1 MSKKEANDFCDKLSI
16 NTCIIKKI
24 MNNSAI
30 ILGIKAFNL
39 SLDEK
44 CLLQEKNH

>member
-1 MSKKEANDFCDKLSI
+1 
-16 NTCIIKKI
+16 

-44 CLLQEKNH
+44 FTSREKTIRCNLV

>member
-1 MSKKEANDFCDKLSI
+1 
-16 NTCIIKKI
+16 
-24 MNNSAI
+24 MNKSAI

-44 CLLQEKNH
+44 NASREKTIRCNLFREILKP